1 MAIKKSELYSSLWAS
16 CDELRGGMD
25 AAGKDGAIKHVM
37 SDINPQGCQVY
48 SFKSPLERRSG
59 LRLSLALH
67 EMSAKQGSHW
77 NLQSQLL
84 RRSARCPGA
93 SRIPGKTKASSAV
106 HGLSPTRSDR

>member
-1 MAIKKSELYSSLWAS
+1 MSSPEELAR
-16 CDELRGGMD
+16 EKID
-25 AAGKDGAIKHVM
+25 ALLQQCGWILQ
-37 SDINPQGCQVY
+37 SRSTINLSATAY
-48 SFKSPLERRSG
+48 WLERRSG
-59 LRLSLALH
+59 PRLSLALH